1 MEARTN
7 AIECIDN
14 QYEWYVFQDV
24 FFFVE
29 LNSRTR
35 FLFGKREDRRFLLG
49 IPLFR
54 FLFYSYL
61 FGSIT

>member
-24 FFFVE
+24 FFCRTEFTNEISVRKKGRPQIS
-29 LNSRTR
+29 SRNPAVP
-35 FLFGKREDRRFLLG
+35 
-49 IPLFR
+49 IPIL
-54 FLFYSYL
+54 
-61 FGSIT
+61 